1 MIFAREMAMD
11 KKLFIFD
18 VGGVVI
24 MHEPPIRE
32 FCEKYNLDLNSVH
45 RDWMCYI
52 KPMLDGYLDVDYFYK
67 MLELNYDIDLSNNP
81 IMVTYYH
88 PRENKPVKEIVKK
101 LRASGHKVVTGS
113 NTFAPH
119 WDYLLDMKPS
129 PLDGFDTLYASHEMH
144 LSKPSPAFFRYI
156 AKAEGFDEKDC
167 FFFDDSE
174 VNVDAASSVG
184 MSAFHYTEDNEAL
197 LDYLKPY
204 ISE

>member
-1 MIFAREMAMD
+1 MAMD

-18 VGGVVI
+18 VGGVVVF
-24 MHEPPIRE
+24 HAYPIEE
-32 FCEKYNLDLNSVH
+32 FAKIYSLDYKAI
-45 RDWMCYI
+45 RQDWISYI
-52 KPMLDGYLDVDYFYK
+52 KPMLDGFLDVDCFYK
-67 MLELNYDIDLSNNP
+67 MLELNYDVDLKGNP

-88 PRENKPVKEIVKK
+88 PEENKPVKDIVKK

-119 WDYLLDMKPS
+119 WNFLLDMKPS
-129 PLDGFDTLYASHEMH
+129 PLDGFDGLYASHEMH
-144 LSKPSPAFFRYI
+144 LSKPSPAFYRYI

-174 VNVDAASSVG
+174 VNVDAARSVG
-184 MSAFHYTEDNEAL
+184 MRAFHYTEDNEAL
-197 LDYLKPY
+197 LNYLKPY